1 MINHST
7 VAIVRA
13 RCSKTKA
20 GFGIRIDQS
29 AANLAARWAF
39 PLNQENGVHNQSETI
54 YFDGQF
60 TIGNGYPGCPECKA
74 ASFFR
79 CGCGKVGCWDG
90 ESPTVKCPWCDQVG
104 TLQGTIEFLNASE
117 DC

>member
-1 MINHST
+1 MINHMT
-7 VAIVRA
+7 VVIVRA

-20 GFGIRIDQS
+20 GFGIRFDHS
-29 AANLAARWAF
+29 KGNWVAGWAF
-39 PLNQENGVHNQSETI
+39 PMNQETMGQNESGTVHTE
-54 YFDGQF
+54 GQF
-60 TIGNGYPGCPECKA
+60 TIGHGYPGCPECKA

-90 ESPTVKCPWCDQVG
+90 ESPTVTCPWCDQVG
-104 TLQGTIEFLNASE
+104 TLQGTMEFLNASE